1 MWWISLCHGGA
12 GDRNKQNR
20 LFFQTICP
28 RSPDCDNDS
37 AQNRLCFCR
46 VGRFLTFFVT
56 TVAFKMPT
64 SLCFPDDSPTRE
76 QTQWWNSTFSNKII
90 WYEQTICSRGN
101 KQLCRLGTY
110 FLHNR
115 LFFIDDFATPGNSH
129 LALKIVYVSAGFW
142 DSGPFLSTTES
153 RISQNRLAWKIVERF
168 EPFRS
173 LRNRWTI
180 ENRSTIWKN
189 RWTIWKKYY
198 RESLDI
204 CEIVER
210 LPICKS
216 LDIGFK
222 SLKSLDIC

>member
-1 MWWISLCHGGA
+1 MFLQGWAISDVLRNNGGFQNANIALFSRRFTYA
-12 GDRNKQNR
+12 GANPMMEFCFFQQNR
-20 LFFQTICP
+20 LAWTDDLLSGQ
-28 RSPDCDNDS
+28 
-37 AQNRLCFCR
+37 Q
-46 VGRFLTFFVT
+46 T
-56 TVAFKMPT
+56 TV
-64 SLCFPDDSPTRE
+64 SS
-76 QTQWWNSTFSNKII
+76 
-90 WYEQTICSRGN
+90 GN
-101 KQLCRLGTY
+101 T

-115 LFFIDDFATPGNSH
+115 SFFIDDFATPGNSH

-142 DSGPFLSTTES
+142 ESGPFLSTTES